1 MAEAQQQTTTEA
13 LATESRAPVVLQVLP
28 RLVTGGVERGTV
40 DVASALVDAGWTSLV
55 ASAGGPMVHE
65 LDRAGVGHFT
75 LPLASKNPLVMAL
88 NIRRLADL
96 IREHGVDIVH
106 ARSRAPA
113 WSAAAAAR
121 RTGAHF
127 VTSFHGTYSAPSAVK
142 RFYNRVMTRGQR
154 VIAISR
160 FIAGHIEKTYGV
172 GSERVRVVHRGVDTD
187 LFDPDKVSDERMIQ
201 LASQWRLPDDKR
213 IILMPGRLAR
223 WKGQMVLIEALAKLG
238 RHDIHCLVVGTDEGH
253 PAFRRDLERLIVAA
267 GLGDVVQLV
276 GHCQDMPA
284 VYMLSDVVVSP
295 SIRPEAF
302 GRIITEAQAMGR
314 PVVVSDHGGA
324 AETVIAGETALIVPP
339 NDADALARALDQA
352 LALGAEARDKLAR
365 QAMAHVREHF
375 TKQRMCQ
382 ETLAVYREV
391 LAPEAQPPH
400 VAQGEGTA
408 GGP

>member
-1 MAEAQQQTTTEA
+1 M
-13 LATESRAPVVLQVLP
+13 VLQVLP
-28 RLVTGGVERGTV
+28 RLVTGGVERGTA
-40 DVASALVDAGWTSLV
+40 DVARALIDAGWTSLV
-55 ASAGGPMVHE
+55 ASEGGPMVRE
-65 LDRAGVGHFT
+65 LDRAGVRHFT
-75 LPLASKNPLVMAL
+75 LPLASKNPVVMAL
-88 NIRRLADL
+88 NIGRLAGL

-113 WSAAAAAR
+113 WSTVAAAR

-127 VTSFHGTYSAPSAVK
+127 VTSFHGTYSAPSGIK
-142 RFYNRVMTRGQR
+142 RFYNRVMTRGKR
-154 VIAISR
+154 VIAISK

-172 GSERVRVVHRGVDTD
+172 GSERVRVVHRGVDID

-201 LASQWRLPDDKR
+201 LASLWRLPDDKR
-213 IILMPGRLAR
+213 IILMPGRLVR
-223 WKGQMVLIEALAKLG
+223 WKGQALLIEALAKLG
-238 RHDIHCLVVGTDEGH
+238 RRDIHCLVVGADDAH

-267 GLGDVVQLV
+267 GLGDMVQMV

-302 GRIITEAQAMGR
+302 GRVITEAQAMGR
-314 PVVVSDHGGA
+314 PVVASDHGGA
-324 AETVIAGETALIVPP
+324 SETVIAGQTALLVPP
-339 NDADALARALDQA
+339 GDADALAKALDQA
-352 LALGAEARDKLAR
+352 LALGAGVRDKLAR
-365 QAMAHVREHF
+365 QAKAHIRENF
-375 TKQRMCQ
+375 TKERMCR

-400 VAQGEGTA
+400 VAQGEGAA

>member
-1 MAEAQQQTTTEA
+1 M
-13 LATESRAPVVLQVLP
+13 VLQVLP
-28 RLVTGGVERGTV
+28 RLVTGGVERGTA
-40 DVASALVDAGWTSLV
+40 DVARALVDAGWTSLV

-75 LPLASKNPLVMAL
+75 LPLASKNPLVMAM
-88 NIRRLADL
+88 NITRLDAL

-113 WSAAAAAR
+113 WSAAAAAQ

-127 VTSFHGTYSAPSAVK
+127 VTSFHGTYSAPSGIK

-154 VIAISR
+154 VIAISK

-172 GSERVRVVHRGVDTD
+172 GSERVRVVHRGVDID

-201 LASQWRLPDDKR
+201 LAGQWRLPDDKH
-213 IILMPGRLAR
+213 IILMPGRLTR
-223 WKGQMVLIEALAKLG
+223 WKGQGVLIEALAKLG
-238 RHDIHCLVVGTDEGH
+238 RRDVHCLIVGTDEGH
-253 PAFRRDLERLIVAA
+253 PAFRRDLESQIIAA

-302 GRIITEAQAMGR
+302 GRVITEAQAMGR
-314 PVVVSDHGGA
+314 PVVVADHGGA
-324 AETVIAGETALIVPP
+324 SETVIPGQTALLVPP
-339 NDADALARALDQA
+339 RDAGALASALDKS
-352 LALGAEARDKLAR
+352 LAMGAEARDKLAR
-365 QAMAHVREHF
+365 QANAHIRENF
-375 TKQRMCQ
+375 TKERMCR

-391 LAPEAQPPH
+391 LAPEEKPPVAAQSED
-400 VAQGEGTA
+400 AA
-408 GGP
+408 GVP